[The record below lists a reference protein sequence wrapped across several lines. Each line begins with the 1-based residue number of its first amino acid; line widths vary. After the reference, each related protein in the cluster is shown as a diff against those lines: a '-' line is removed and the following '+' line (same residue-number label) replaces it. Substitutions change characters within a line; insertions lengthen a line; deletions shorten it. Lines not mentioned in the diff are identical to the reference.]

1 MQVSLARRSLSLA
14 ERARVGWVCARYDF
28 WLDLNSVR
36 RKHRKEL
43 RAELKSNLVDA
54 SGRIGVSEAVGNL
67 GSLRHLAAE
76 TVRDGQ
82 LRSPWLAGWVAG
94 WTVLAL
100 AVAAFFSLG
109 LYYTEGVLDSGITES
124 VESSLFP
131 FFGSN
136 IVVDQSAGGIQWEFA
151 TGPMPL
157 VWAFLTWLLVAK
169 PWRSLNRGDQYS
181 GQSN

>member
-1 MQVSLARRSLSLA
+1 MHVSLARRPLSLL
-14 ERARVGWVCARYDF
+14 ERARIGWVCARYDF

-43 RAELKSNLVDA
+43 RTELKSNLVVA
-54 SGRIGVSEAVGNL
+54 SGRIGVSEAVRNL
-67 GSLRHLAAE
+67 GSLRQFAAE

-82 LRSPWLAGWVAG
+82 IRSPWLAGWMAG

-100 AVAAFFSLG
+100 AVFAFFALG
-109 LYYTEGVLDSGITES
+109 LYYTEGVLDSGITET

-131 FFGSN
+131 FFGSR
-136 IVVDQSAGGIQWEFA
+136 IVVDQSGGGIQWEFA

-157 VWAFLTWLLVAK
+157 VWAFLAWLLVAK
-169 PWRSLNRGDQYS
+169 PWRSLNRDPRHSVQP
-181 GQSN
+181 N